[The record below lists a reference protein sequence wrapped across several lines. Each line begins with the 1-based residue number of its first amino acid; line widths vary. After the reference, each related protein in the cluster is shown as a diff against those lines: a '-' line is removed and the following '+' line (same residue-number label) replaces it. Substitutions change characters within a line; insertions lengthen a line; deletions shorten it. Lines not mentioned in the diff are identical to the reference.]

1 MSLSEQADKA
11 LELLKRTSENEVPQ
25 QIKLDRTNKVS
36 FPGFPYK
43 FEALHEKILVSID
56 IFKSGY
62 ECKVCKG
69 KKKVLYECSCVTKGR
84 PGFRYSEGEIAE
96 LRASFTAEVAEAR
109 RGMICPECKNNPEGQ
124 RREETCEAC
133 RGLGALLV
141 LPQTSQNLPTTG
153 VVVSMGREAIQKA
166 SYTIGDRV
174 LFSPHSGTM
183 IPTKAGLMFKYMDWC
198 QVGIKVEG
206 ADDLGAFDFIIQA
219 D

>member
-1 MSLSEQADKA
+1 MSIEHLEKA
-11 LELLKRTSENEVPQ
+11 TELLERQPQSDVPQ
-25 QIKLDRTNKVS
+25 TITLDKTNKVS

-62 ECKVCKG
+62 ECKACKG
-69 KKKVLYECSCVTKGR
+69 TKKILYECSCIKKWR
-84 PGFRYSEGEIAE
+84 PGYRYSAEEIKA
-96 LRASFTAEVAEAR
+96 LRTTLGDEVAEAR
-109 RGMICPECKNNPEGQ
+109 SNMVCPECSGNPDAQ

-133 RGLGALLV
+133 KGLGALLV

-166 SYTIGDRV
+166 SFTIGDRV
-174 LFSPHSGTM
+174 LFSPHAGTM
-183 IPTKAGLMFKYMDWC
+183 IPTKAGLMFKYMDWY

-206 ADDLGAFDFIIQA
+206 AEELGAFDFIIQA

>member
-1 MSLSEQADKA
+1 MNGKWIEEAA
-11 LELLKRTSENEVPQ
+11 ELIEESSQKDAPQ
-25 QIKLDRTNKVS
+25 TIKLDKTNKVS

-62 ECKVCKG
+62 ECKVCHG
-69 KKKVLYECSCVTKGR
+69 KKTLMYECSCVRKGR
-84 PGFRYSEGEIAE
+84 PGFRYSEDELQEIAKSS
-96 LRASFTAEVAEAR
+96 LGYEVSEAR
-109 RGMICPECKNNPEGQ
+109 RSMVCPECKNDPASQE
-124 RREETCEAC
+124 REEKCEAC
-133 RGLGALLV
+133 KGLGALLV

-174 LFSPHSGTM
+174 LFSPHAGTM
-183 IPTKAGLMFKYMDWC
+183 IPTKAGLMFKYMDWY
-198 QVGIKVEG
+198 QVGLKVEG
-206 ADDLGAFDFIIQA
+206 ADDLGAFDFIMQA